1 LPPELARDASER
13 IREAADMGDIS
24 QLKSIAEELSSK
36 VNAFSPVAKKII
48 QLAEEFDFEGLVTL
62 ADSLVV

>member
-1 LPPELARDASER
+1 MP
-13 IREAADMGDIS
+13 ADMGDIS